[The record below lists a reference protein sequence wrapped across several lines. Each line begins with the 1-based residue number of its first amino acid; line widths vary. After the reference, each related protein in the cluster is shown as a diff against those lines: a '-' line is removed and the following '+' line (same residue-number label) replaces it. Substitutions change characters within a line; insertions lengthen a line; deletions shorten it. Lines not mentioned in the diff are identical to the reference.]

1 MRSERFP
8 ATKARL
14 LDAHPKAVFEGE
26 RRSGQPNGNKDVSKT
41 TMEVGPERLFLLYKM
56 NNQLR

>member
-1 MRSERFP
+1 
-8 ATKARL
+8 

-56 NNQLR
+56 NLRIS